1 MNKIDT
7 CQIKEITNQLIGYE
21 NFKMEEK
28 MKKNKLRN
36 IAFVF
41 GGVLL
46 LGIST
51 MTVNAL
57 TNNAVDETI
66 KKMIPFKVVSK
77 NDEDMKNATCTELDN
92 GNVSCTIEKESKDG
106 DNKFEITVE
115 YDSSYDKEKG
125 ETFLYEFR
133 EK

>member
-7 CQIKEITNQLIGYE
+7 QKIKDITNQLIGYE

-36 IAFVF
+36 IAFIF
-41 GGVLL
+41 IGIIL

-57 TNNAVDETI
+57 TNNAVDEAI
-66 KKMIPFKVVSK
+66 KKIIPFKVINK
-77 NDEDMKNATCTELDN
+77 NDEDIKNATCTELDN
-92 GNVSCTIEKESKDG
+92 GNISCTIEEDSENG
-106 DNKFEITVE
+106 NKQFEINVE
-115 YDSSYDKEKG
+115 YNPNYDKEKG
-125 ETFLYEFR
+125 ETFYYEYN

>member
-7 CQIKEITNQLIGYE
+7 QKIKDITNQLIGYE

-36 IAFVF
+36 IAFIFIVII
-41 GGVLL
+41 L

-57 TNNAVDETI
+57 TNNAVDEAI
-66 KKMIPFKVVSK
+66 KKIIPFKVINK
-77 NDEDMKNATCTELDN
+77 NDEDIKNATCTELDN
-92 GNVSCTIEKESKDG
+92 GNISCTIEEDSENG
-106 DNKFEITVE
+106 NKQFEINVE
-115 YDSSYDKEKG
+115 YNPNYDKEKG
-125 ETFLYEFR
+125 ETFYYEYN

>member
-7 CQIKEITNQLIGYE
+7 HQIKEMTNQLIGYE

-28 MKKNKLRN
+28 MKKSKLRN
-36 IAFVF
+36 IVLVF
-41 GGVLL
+41 IGIIL
-46 LGIST
+46 LGFST
-51 MTVNAL
+51 ITVNAL
-57 TNNAVDETI
+57 TNNAVSDVI
-66 KKMIPFKVVSK
+66 KKIIPFKAINK
-77 NDEDMKNATCTELDN
+77 NDEDIKNATCTELNN
-92 GNVSCTIEKESKDG
+92 GNISCIIEEDSEDD

-125 ETFLYEFR
+125 ETFLYEYR

>member
-7 CQIKEITNQLIGYE
+7 NQIKEMTNQLIGYE

-28 MKKNKLRN
+28 MKKKKLLN

-41 GGVLL
+41 GGIIL
-46 LGIST
+46 LGFST
-51 MTVNAL
+51 ITVNAL
-57 TNNAVDETI
+57 TNNVVSDAI
-66 KKMIPFKVVSK
+66 KKIIPFKVINK
-77 NDEDMKNATCTELDN
+77 NDEDIKNATCTELDN
-92 GNVSCTIEKESKDG
+92 GNISCIIEEDSEDD

-115 YDSSYDKEKG
+115 YDPSYDKEKG
-125 ETFLYEFR
+125 ETFLYEYS